1 MDTSLFDYGTRVLR
15 QAAWAPLT
23 VLLVHAVAASLL
35 GHPRNLDPLMHFAGG
50 AAVAYFVF
58 CACDVCHR
66 YVGALPQLT
75 TFVLVFTGTCTIAL
89 FWEFGEY
96 LSDAF
101 LGTRVQAS
109 LAETMSDLLLG
120 AAGAVVYLL
129 SSFFIARRTPN
140 TEPEVRESE
149 SEAREP
155 V

>member
-1 MDTSLFDYGTRVLR
+1 MDTSLLDYGTRVLR

-23 VLLVHAVAASLL
+23 VLVVHAVAASLL

-50 AAVAYFVF
+50 AAVAYFFF
-58 CACDVCHR
+58 CACYISHR
-66 YVGALPQLT
+66 YVGALPQLA

-109 LAETMSDLLLG
+109 LAETMSDLLFG
-120 AAGAVVYLL
+120 TAGAVVYLL
-129 SSFFIARRTPN
+129 SSLFMARRAPH
-140 TEPEVRESE
+140 TELGVRESE
-149 SEAREP
+149 SEVREP